1 MRYFLV
7 LLVFLSGCASVIDG
21 TLESAESITFTSTPT
36 EANVFTNGVKL
47 CVTPCRVRVYRW
59 GIKNLLIQKDGFHAA
74 QVDAQKSGNVSIFG
88 NIIFGGGIGVV
99 LDTLT
104 GRITVSADAVHAELK
119 SL

>member
-7 LLVFLSGCASVIDG
+7 LLVFLLGCASVIDG
-21 TLESAESITFTSTPT
+21 TLESAESITSTSTPT

-59 GIKNLLIQKDGFHAA
+59 GIKNLLVQKDGFHAA

-88 NIIFGGGIGVV
+88 NIIFGGGIGVI